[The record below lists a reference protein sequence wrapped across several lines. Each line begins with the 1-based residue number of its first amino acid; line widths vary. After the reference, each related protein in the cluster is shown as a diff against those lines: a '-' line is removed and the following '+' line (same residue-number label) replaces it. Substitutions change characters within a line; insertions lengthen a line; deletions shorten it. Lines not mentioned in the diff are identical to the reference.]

1 MAMDKDRLGLN
12 IWTFVKTQTSF
23 GAAMTPALEA
33 SGLALWT
40 GIADEIIKEITDHAV
55 VTSTTSTPG
64 AQAGPATLPG
74 TATGTVA

>member
-1 MAMDKDRLGLN
+1 MAMDKARLGQN

-23 GAAMTPALEA
+23 GAALTPALEA

-40 GIADEIIKEITDHAV
+40 GIAEEIIKEITDHAV
-55 VTSTTSTPG
+55 VTSTTTTPG
-64 AQAGPATLPG
+64 AQAGPTTLPG

>member
-1 MAMDKDRLGLN
+1 MAMDKARLGQN

-23 GAAMTPALEA
+23 GAALTPALEA

-55 VTSTTSTPG
+55 VTSTTTTPG
-64 AQAGPATLPG
+64 AQAGPTTLPG